1 MVLLLL
7 ALTWGSSFILMKRG
21 LYTIDGHPVF
31 EANQVA
37 AIRLSLAALLL
48 SPISIPALRH
58 LKKEDWKWLAVVGL
72 VGSGLPA
79 FLFTNSQKHLD
90 SSIAGIL
97 NALTPLFTLLIA
109 IFIFKK
115 NISKKQFAGV
125 SIGLLGAIGL
135 VSLKGFGDTENWM
148 FSLLIVLATFSYG
161 LSVNT
166 VANKLTHL
174 KSLHITSISLL
185 FAGVPCAFYTLNN
198 GTLEVLQQ
206 HPNGWSSFG
215 YICLLAAAG
224 TAMANMLYFW
234 LTQQTSAILAS
245 SVTYLMPVVAVLW
258 GVYDHEPLQWGHILF
273 SGVILSGVWL
283 VNKKD

>member
-1 MVLLLL
+1 
-7 ALTWGSSFILMKRG
+7 MKRG
-21 LYTIDGHPVF
+21 LFNSEGLPVF

-48 SPISIPALRH
+48 LPISIPALRQI
-58 LKKEDWKWLAVVGL
+58 KKEDWKWLAVVGL

-109 IFIFKK
+109 IFIFNKSITK
-115 NISKKQFAGV
+115 RQFVGV
-125 SIGLLGAIGL
+125 SLGLLGAVGL
-135 VSLKGFGDTENWM
+135 VSLKGFGDSDNWIYA
-148 FSLLIVLATFSYG
+148 LLVALATFSYG

-166 VANKLTHL
+166 VANKLTHV
-174 KSLHITSISLL
+174 KSLQITSVSLL
-185 FAGVPCAFYTLNN
+185 FAGIPCGIYALNN
-198 GTLEVLQQ
+198 GTMEVLQTN
-206 HPNGWSSFG
+206 PNGWTSFG

-234 LTQQTSAILAS
+234 LTQQTSALLAS
-245 SVTYLMPVVAVLW
+245 SVTYLMPIVAVLW

-273 SGVILSGVWL
+273 SAVILSGVWL
-283 VNKKD
+283 VNKKS